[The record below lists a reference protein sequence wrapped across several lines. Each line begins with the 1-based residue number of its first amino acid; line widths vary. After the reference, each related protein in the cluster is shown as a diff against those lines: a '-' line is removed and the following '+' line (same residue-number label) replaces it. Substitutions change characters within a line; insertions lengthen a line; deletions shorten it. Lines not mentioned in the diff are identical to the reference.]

1 MFFFCFTF
9 RWLRVVAA
17 GGAVRED
24 GEGPRR
30 ARRGVLGRRR
40 DVAVAHAVGALRHQG
55 RRRRAH
61 AQGYFLQNSYSYLL
75 STVVIGIA
83 EMSQSFLLFF
93 SCQAANPPVRAN
105 VLYLDPEFASVI
117 SYVLKFYP
125 SSCCVN

>member
-55 RRRRAH
+55 RRRRAQ

-93 SCQAANPPVRAN
+93 FLSGCQPAGARECALPG
-105 VLYLDPEFASVI
+105 S
-117 SYVLKFYP
+117 
-125 SSCCVN
+125 